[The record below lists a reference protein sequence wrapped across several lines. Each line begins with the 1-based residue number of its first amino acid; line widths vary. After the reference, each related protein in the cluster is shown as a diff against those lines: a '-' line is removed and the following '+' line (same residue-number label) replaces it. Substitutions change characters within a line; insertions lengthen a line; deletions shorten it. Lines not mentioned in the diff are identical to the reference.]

1 WEGRDLAAVWREYF
15 ATLRRAA
22 ASGLFDVLAHPDLVK
37 IFGFRP
43 PETVVAEEFAATV
56 EAARQAGV
64 CLEVSSAG
72 LRKPVGEIYPGR
84 AMLDLLFPPRCTACE
99 QPWSAPPGRPQWCPT
114 CDALLAVDR
123 RPRCDRCATLR
134 SPSDVRGCRGCAR
147 RRPAFAAARTIGDYE
162 GALREAVLR
171 SKQAQHSDLAADL
184 GRRLAEALTTSPFP
198 REPDLVVPVPMHW
211 LRRLWRQHHHAQRIA
226 QALAEHLGWTYSDR
240 LLVCQRY
247 VGRQTGVTAAQRWRN
262 IRGAFAARRSAKDLC
277 VLVVDDVMTTGAT
290 AHEAARALTAAG
302 AACVW
307 VATVSRSLFH

>member
-1 WEGRDLAAVWREYF
+1 M
-15 ATLRRAA
+15 
-22 ASGLFDVLAHPDLVK
+22 ASGTAH
-37 IFGFRP
+37 RP
-43 PETVVAEEFAATV
+43 STRRFTWGPLSAA
-56 EAARQAGV
+56 
-64 CLEVSSAG
+64 
-72 LRKPVGEIYPGR
+72 GR

-99 QPWSAPPGRPQWCPT
+99 QPWSAPPGRPQWCPV
-114 CDALLAVDR
+114 CDARLAVDR

-211 LRRLWRQHHHAQRIA
+211 LRRLWRQNNHAQWIA
-226 QALAEHLGWTYSDR
+226 RSLAWQMGWNYSDR
-240 LLVCQRY
+240 HLVCRRFVQR
-247 VGRQTGVTAAQRWRN
+247 QSTLSAAQRRHNVRN
-262 IRGAFAARRSAKDLC
+262 AFGVRGTLAGAC
-277 VLVVDDVMTTGAT
+277 ILVVDDVMTTGAT

>member
-1 WEGRDLAAVWREYF
+1 M
-15 ATLRRAA
+15 
-22 ASGLFDVLAHPDLVK
+22 ASGTAH
-37 IFGFRP
+37 RP
-43 PETVVAEEFAATV
+43 STRRFTWGPLSTA
-56 EAARQAGV
+56 
-64 CLEVSSAG
+64 
-72 LRKPVGEIYPGR
+72 GR

-99 QPWSAPPGRPQWCPT
+99 QPWSAPPGRPQWCPL

-123 RPRCDRCATLR
+123 RPRCDRCATLC

-147 RRPAFAAARTIGDYE
+147 RQPAFAATRTIGDYE

-184 GRRLAEALTTSPFP
+184 GRRLAEALAASPFP

-226 QALAEHLGWTYSDR
+226 QALAEHLGWTCSDR

-262 IRGAFAARRSAKDLC
+262 IRGAFAACRSTSGLC

-307 VATVSRSLFH
+307 VATVSRSVLS